1 MRYEG
6 QIMGILV
13 RSFEDGGFGSWHP
26 GKVIGCKELVRVV
39 EYDHLLCVD
48 GPAKLVEEV
57 KVTPAIDGFLDE
69 EIQRPGEYR
78 GLIRPCPET
87 PTLGLVGARTL
98 QYGACVDLFH
108 GDAWWEGVVF
118 DNKEGCE
125 RRRIFFPDLGDE
137 VEGKVDDLRFSK
149 DWDEVTEK
157 WRLRGNW
164 LFLELLEEYEQEYP
178 RLVSV
183 QQIWYEVRTKDDF
196 KNLGEWTSSKRDVW
210 KQLLSQVLYDNI
222 KHAVENLFMNLPCK
236 SAKKQGQTSLKFLEK
251 DFESILKS
259 EEPFRSSLAATAPF
273 EDLQSNDEGIP
284 QTDVNLGSNNQVQIE
299 DDQVR
304 VSVSPTDEQVLS
316 PDPDA
321 DSGNG
326 SSSYDES
333 HSLKLRQGRRKSS
346 TKIRRLNW
354 QSAVPQLIPG
364 PQQCPDAI
372 DSYKEYLSG
381 KGTAPKG
388 TAPNGLSLDVSK
400 HLLYLGWKIEF
411 RRTCM
416 GNSNRKCYI
425 SPNGKTFHS
434 LPEVF
439 KKFHSDFELEPTSH
453 VTMHPNY
460 KIASYMS
467 SYEETPSPPG
477 KSQASRNLFKLPCIT
492 DEKFEIE
499 SKYCPKAVRDYCS
512 LASKS
517 AEGKLK
523 GMEARKHLSALGWSF
538 YHHNK
543 GPYGWEIRY
552 RSPTGKMFYSL
563 LSACRWCVKAGA
575 LTSTDPSRAM
585 GRVINR
591 DFINNYDGDLSTSK
605 SHLPRMADDSTVS
618 TQLNDMPMSEGFV
631 RSIKCEAHK
640 TRMSRKKRR
649 KLESDCL
656 EVSLA
661 SPKRGRKSN
670 ASMSLRGDLNAD
682 SLTPVRQSSK
692 RVSEEAASSSH
703 QTPRTILSWLID
715 NNVVLPR
722 AKVHYCS
729 SKNGP
734 RIAEGRI
741 SREGIKCSCCGG
753 IFTLSNFEA
762 HVGSSD
768 RRPSANIY
776 LEDGMSLLEC
786 QLQLKLRY
794 ISRNS
799 RLERQPKA
807 AQHHRKSDDICSV
820 CHYGGDLLL
829 CDLCPSSFHT
839 QCVGLKEVPEGDWF
853 CPSCCCQICNKSRS
867 DSGNKLAKDTSFL
880 TCCQCERRYHAECLT
895 NEGDTQCR
903 SKGDLF
909 CQDTCR
915 QIFDG
920 LNGILGKKIPVGTE
934 NMTWTLVKYME
945 SNISKNVATYDDE
958 SSVENYSKLNVALS
972 VMHECFEPVKE
983 PRTRRDLMEDIIFNR
998 RSDLNRLN
1006 FQGFYTVILEKNDEL
1021 ISAASVRI
1029 YGKTVAEV
1037 PLVATRFQYRRLGMC
1052 RILMNELEKQLA
1064 QLGVERLLLP
1074 AVPSVLNTWISSFGF
1089 SMMDESE
1096 RLNFLVYTF
1105 LDFQGTIFC
1114 QKMLKSDLPAENQT
1128 TGCDHVDNNADIGV
1142 GGISPVS
1149 EVLEGKQVVET
1160 DIMEQESACNKTM
1173 AYNGNAGCSS
1183 AEKAIAVVNQ
1193 PTALDYSSLQP
1204 ALGYPLLATSNGRQS
1219 GSTKVILKY
1228 YKRKKISAC

>member
-1 MRYEG
+1 MAARNRKLLLHQKVE
-6 QIMGILV
+6 V
-13 RSFEDGGFGSWHP
+13 RSVEDGFFGSWHP

-39 EYDHLLCVD
+39 EYDHLECDD
-48 GPAKLVEEV
+48 GSAKLVEEV
-57 KVTPAIDGFLDE
+57 KVTPAIDGVFDE
-69 EIQRPGEYR
+69 EIKRPGEYR

-87 PTLGLVGARTL
+87 QTLGLVGARTL

-108 GDAWWEGVVF
+108 HDAWWEGVVF
-118 DNKEGCE
+118 DNEDGCE

-157 WRLRGNW
+157 WRSRGNW

-183 QQIWYEVRTKDDF
+183 KQIWYEVRTKDNF

-210 KQLLSQVLYDNI
+210 KQLLLQVISDNI
-222 KHAVENLFMNLPCK
+222 ELLAKNLFANSSCE
-236 SAKKQGQTSLKFLEK
+236 SAQKQGQTSLKFLEK
-251 DFESILKS
+251 DCESIVKS
-259 EEPFRSSLAATAPF
+259 KEPFCSSLAEAAPF
-273 EDLQSNDEGIP
+273 EDLQSNDKGIP
-284 QTDVNLGSNNQVQIE
+284 QTDVNHGSNDQVQIE

-304 VSVSPTDEQVLS
+304 VSVSPTDEQVWS

-321 DSGNG
+321 DSGIG

-333 HSLKLRQGRRKSS
+333 HSLKLRQGRGKSS
-346 TKIRRLNW
+346 TKTRRLNW

-372 DSYKEYLSG
+372 DSYKEYLAG
-381 KGTAPKG
+381 RKGTSRKG
-388 TAPNGLSLDVSK
+388 TAPNGLSSDVSK

-411 RRTCM
+411 RRTCK

-439 KKFHSDFELEPTSH
+439 EKFHGDFELEPTSH

-460 KIASYMS
+460 DIANYMS

-477 KSQASRNLFKLPCIT
+477 KSQASRNLFKSPCIT

-538 YHHNK
+538 YRHNK
-543 GPYGWEIRY
+543 GQYGWEIRY
-552 RSPTGKMFYSL
+552 MSPTGKMFYSL
-563 LSACRWCVKAGA
+563 LSACTWCVQAGA
-575 LTSTDPSRAM
+575 LTSSDPSRAM
-585 GRVINR
+585 GRVVNR
-591 DFINNYDGDLSTSK
+591 DFINNYDGNLSTSK
-605 SHLPRMADDSTVS
+605 SHLPRTKCV
-618 TQLNDMPMSEGFV
+618 LKRRKLE
-631 RSIKCEAHK
+631 CEAHK

-649 KLESDCL
+649 KLESNCL

-661 SPKRGRKSN
+661 SPKRGWKSN
-670 ASMSLRGDLNAD
+670 ASMRLRGDLNAN

-692 RVSEEAASSSH
+692 RVREEAASSSQ

-729 SKNGP
+729 GKNGP

-753 IFTLSNFEA
+753 NFTLRNFEA

-794 ISRNS
+794 SSRNS
-799 RLERQPKA
+799 RLEHQPKA
-807 AQHHRKSDDICSV
+807 AQHNRKSDDICSV

-853 CPSCCCQICNKSRS
+853 CPSCCCQICNRSRS
-867 DSGNKLAKDTSFL
+867 DSGNRLAKGTSFF
-880 TCCQCERRYHAECLT
+880 TCCQCERRFHAECLT
-895 NEGDTQCR
+895 NEGDTQCC

-920 LNGILGKKIPVGTE
+920 LNGLLGKKIPVGTE

-945 SNISKNVATYDDE
+945 SNISKNAVTYDDE
-958 SSVENYSKLNVALS
+958 SSVESYCKLNVALS

-1006 FQGFYTVILEKNDEL
+1006 FQGFYTVLLEKNDDL

-1052 RILMNELEKQLA
+1052 RILMNELEKCLQMITWRNGLA
-1064 QLGVERLLLP
+1064 LSPYVHAFKILSQ
-1074 AVPSVLNTWISSFGF
+1074 SIH
-1089 SMMDESE
+1089 
-1096 RLNFLVYTF
+1096 LVW
-1105 LDFQGTIFC
+1105 
-1114 QKMLKSDLPAENQT
+1114 
-1128 TGCDHVDNNADIGV
+1128 
-1142 GGISPVS
+1142 
-1149 EVLEGKQVVET
+1149 
-1160 DIMEQESACNKTM
+1160 M
-1173 AYNGNAGCSS
+1173 A
-1183 AEKAIAVVNQ
+1183 
-1193 PTALDYSSLQP
+1193 
-1204 ALGYPLLATSNGRQS
+1204 
-1219 GSTKVILKY
+1219 
-1228 YKRKKISAC
+1228 

>member
-1 MRYEG
+1 MLNGG
-6 QIMGILV
+6 QKQKASPSSKVEV

-48 GPAKLVEEV
+48 CPAKLVEEV

-157 WRLRGNW
+157 WRL
-164 LFLELLEEYEQEYP
+164 
-178 RLVSV
+178 
-183 QQIWYEVRTKDDF
+183 QIWYEVRTKDDF
-196 KNLGEWTSSKRDVW
+196 KNLGEWTSSKRD
-210 KQLLSQVLYDNI
+210 
-222 KHAVENLFMNLPCK
+222 
-236 SAKKQGQTSLKFLEK
+236 
-251 DFESILKS
+251 
-259 EEPFRSSLAATAPF
+259 
-273 EDLQSNDEGIP
+273 
-284 QTDVNLGSNNQVQIE
+284 IE

-400 HLLYLGWKIEF
+400 HLL
-411 RRTCM
+411 
-416 GNSNRKCYI
+416 KCYI

-605 SHLPRMADDSTVS
+605 SHLPRMADDSTV
-618 TQLNDMPMSEGFV
+618 T
-631 RSIKCEAHK
+631 HK

-753 IFTLSNFEA
+753 IFTLVTLKHMLA
-762 HVGSSD
+762 VLIVD
-768 RRPSANIY
+768 LPQIY
-776 LEDGMSLLEC
+776 IWRM
-786 QLQLKLRY
+786 
-794 ISRNS
+794 
-799 RLERQPKA
+799 
-807 AQHHRKSDDICSV
+807 
-820 CHYGGDLLL
+820 
-829 CDLCPSSFHT
+829 
-839 QCVGLKEVPEGDWF
+839 EVPEGDWF

-958 SSVENYSKLNVALS
+958 K
-972 VMHECFEPVKE
+972 

-1029 YGKTVAEV
+1029 YGKT
-1037 PLVATRFQYRRLGMC
+1037 
-1052 RILMNELEKQLA
+1052 QLA

-1160 DIMEQESACNKTM
+1160 DIMEQESACHCGGESTNCP
-1173 AYNGNAGCSS
+1173 GLLVS
-1183 AEKAIAVVNQ
+1183 
-1193 PTALDYSSLQP
+1193 PTRP
-1204 ALGYPLLATSNGRQS
+1204 LGYPLLATSNGRQS

>member
-1 MRYEG
+1 ME
-6 QIMGILV
+6 
-13 RSFEDGGFGSWHP
+13 
-26 GKVIGCKELVRVV
+26 
-39 EYDHLLCVD
+39 
-48 GPAKLVEEV
+48 
-57 KVTPAIDGFLDE
+57 AI
-69 EIQRPGEYR
+69 
-78 GLIRPCPET
+78 IR
-87 PTLGLVGARTL
+87 
-98 QYGACVDLFH
+98 F
-108 GDAWWEGVVF
+108 
-118 DNKEGCE
+118 
-125 RRRIFFPDLGDE
+125 I
-137 VEGKVDDLRFSK
+137 
-149 DWDEVTEK
+149 
-157 WRLRGNW
+157 
-164 LFLELLEEYEQEYP
+164 
-178 RLVSV
+178 
-183 QQIWYEVRTKDDF
+183 
-196 KNLGEWTSSKRDVW
+196 
-210 KQLLSQVLYDNI
+210 
-222 KHAVENLFMNLPCK
+222 
-236 SAKKQGQTSLKFLEK
+236 
-251 DFESILKS
+251 
-259 EEPFRSSLAATAPF
+259 
-273 EDLQSNDEGIP
+273 
-284 QTDVNLGSNNQVQIE
+284 QIE

-400 HLLYLGWKIEF
+400 HLL
-411 RRTCM
+411 
-416 GNSNRKCYI
+416 KCYI

-618 TQLNDMPMSEGFV
+618 TQLNDMPMSEG
-631 RSIKCEAHK
+631 
-640 TRMSRKKRR
+640 MSRKKRR

-692 RVSEEAASSSH
+692 RLLRGNFH
-703 QTPRTILSWLID
+703 T
-715 NNVVLPR
+715 
-722 AKVHYCS
+722 C
-729 SKNGP
+729 
-734 RIAEGRI
+734 
-741 SREGIKCSCCGG
+741 
-753 IFTLSNFEA
+753 NFEA

-958 SSVENYSKLNVALS
+958 SSVENYSKLN
-972 VMHECFEPVKE
+972 CPQ
-983 PRTRRDLMEDIIFNR
+983 RD
-998 RSDLNRLN
+998 
-1006 FQGFYTVILEKNDEL
+1006 
-1021 ISAASVRI
+1021 A
-1029 YGKTVAEV
+1029 
-1037 PLVATRFQYRRLGMC
+1037 
-1052 RILMNELEKQLA
+1052 
-1064 QLGVERLLLP
+1064 
-1074 AVPSVLNTWISSFGF
+1074 
-1089 SMMDESE
+1089 
-1096 RLNFLVYTF
+1096 
-1105 LDFQGTIFC
+1105 
-1114 QKMLKSDLPAENQT
+1114 
-1128 TGCDHVDNNADIGV
+1128 
-1142 GGISPVS
+1142 
-1149 EVLEGKQVVET
+1149 
-1160 DIMEQESACNKTM
+1160 
-1173 AYNGNAGCSS
+1173 
-1183 AEKAIAVVNQ
+1183 
-1193 PTALDYSSLQP
+1193 
-1204 ALGYPLLATSNGRQS
+1204 
-1219 GSTKVILKY
+1219 
-1228 YKRKKISAC
+1228 